1 MEPTY
6 DETYCVTTAT
16 VGSPALM
23 QYTSQE
29 LADILQQAYSADNLP
44 GAAGMFQVK
53 RLGRITV
60 FTFERD
66 IREDLEVLEERGWP
80 PTPASIVGQLR
91 GEFLEVLNCTGEEHE
106 ALTDVLNAML
116 TGMTPDQAEVQ
127 GLPCQYP
134 TRTLKITVR
143 FRDNFTATRAED
155 AAKAGDNHAGLGS
168 FRTAVE
174 ALAASLNG
182 ELVSVAAEGE

>member
-6 DETYCVTTAT
+6 GETYCVTTAT
-16 VGSPALM
+16 VGAPALM
-23 QYTSQE
+23 QYTSRE
-29 LADILQQAYSADNLP
+29 LADVLQQAYSGDNLP
-44 GAAGMFQVK
+44 GPAGMFQVK

-66 IREDLEVLEERGWP
+66 IREDLEVLEDRGWP
-80 PTPASIVGQLR
+80 PTPASVVDQLR
-91 GEFLEVLNCTGEEHE
+91 SEFAEVLNCTGDEHE
-106 ALTDVLNAML
+106 ALSRVLNAML
-116 TGMTPDQAEVQ
+116 IGMTPDQAEVQ

-143 FRDNFTATRAED
+143 FQNNFTAVRADD
-155 AAKAGDNHAGLGS
+155 AAKAVDNHAGLGS

-174 ALAASLNG
+174 VLVSSLDG
-182 ELVSVAAEGE
+182 ELISVAVEKE